1 MELISGISLGVLHF
15 FTPDNILLCFAG
27 VFIGTFVGVIPGLGS
42 LATLS
47 ILLPI
52 TFYISS
58 PLSSIVF
65 LAGVY
70 YGSQYG
76 GSISSIL
83 LNLPGEP
90 SSVITT
96 LDGYPMTKNNQAGSA
111 LSISVIGSFIAGTI
125 STFLII
131 IFGSWI
137 AKISLIFGPVEY
149 TMFMIM
155 CLLLSVIFANNDN
168 FYKSLGVI
176 CIGILLG
183 LIGIDNNSGQERFT
197 FGLINLYDGLQI
209 SIVAMGVFGL
219 GEILYNFFHSKTYV
233 IIPRIQNIYP
243 DRSDIKKSIRPI
255 LRGTVIGSILGF
267 LPGVG
272 PLVTSY
278 ISYYAE
284 KYISKTPEKFGKGAI
299 EGVAAPESAN
309 NAASQT
315 NFVPTLALGLPTT
328 PALSII
334 LAVLIINGI
343 AVGPTLVQNNSE
355 IFWGLIVSMWVGN
368 LFLLILNLPLIGL
381 WVSILKIPQKILFFC
396 IIIICFYGAYIISN
410 DLFGF
415 YVLIFSAILGYVL
428 KFLNCDLSPLI
439 IGFLIGR
446 LFEEYFR
453 RSLMISDGSLM
464 IFIDKPIS
472 FSIIILT
479 LILISIKLFLYTN
492 STSK

>member
-1 MELISGISLGVLHF
+1 MELISGVSLGVLHF
-15 FTPDNILLCFAG
+15 FTLDNILLCFAG
-27 VFIGTFVGVIPGLGS
+27 VFIGTFVGVLPGLGS

-76 GSISSIL
+76 GSVSSIL
-83 LNLPGEP
+83 MNLPGEP

-96 LDGYPMTKNNQAGSA
+96 IDGYPMTKNNQAGSA

-131 IFGSWI
+131 ILGGWI
-137 AKISLIFGPVEY
+137 AKVSLIFGPVEY

-155 CLLLSVIFANNDN
+155 CLLLSIIFANNNN
-168 FYKSLGVI
+168 FYKSLGVV

-183 LIGIDNNSGQERFT
+183 LIGVDNNSGQERFT
-197 FGLINLYDGLQI
+197 FGLIDLYDGLQI
-209 SIVAMGVFGL
+209 AIIAMGVFGL
-219 GEILYNFFHSKTYV
+219 GEILYNFFHAKTSLK
-233 IIPRIQNIYP
+233 IPHIQKIYP
-243 DRSDIKKSIRPI
+243 DRSDINKSIRPI
-255 LRGTVIGSILGF
+255 LRGTFIGSILGF
-267 LPGVG
+267 LPGIG
-272 PLVTSY
+272 PLITSY

-284 KYISKTPEKFGKGAI
+284 KYFSKTPEKFGKGAI
-299 EGVAAPESAN
+299 EGVASPESAN

-315 NFVPTLALGLPTT
+315 NFVPTLALGIPTT
-328 PALSII
+328 PAMSII

-368 LFLLILNLPLIGL
+368 LFLLILNLPLIGI
-381 WVSILKIPQKILFFC
+381 WISILKIPQKMLFSF
-396 IIIICFYGAYIISN
+396 IVITCFFGAYIISN
-410 DLFGF
+410 NLFGF
-415 YVLIFSAILGYVL
+415 YILIFSAILGYIL
-428 KFLNCDLSPLI
+428 KFLDCDLSPLV

-453 RSLMISDGSLM
+453 KSLMLSDGSLM

-479 LILISIKLFLYTN
+479 MIFISIKLWLYTK
-492 STSK
+492 SISK